1 MIDLDAIIHITRML
15 HTMRRISEPTRAGGQ
30 ETVYPTREEAG
41 EATVE
46 AILTEVSGWVGE
58 LRCHSMGR
66 LVQSHVSMGQLHVL
80 WLLQHH
86 GAMSM
91 SRLAELVGVSL
102 SNATGI
108 IDRMEEHGLVERV
121 RVPNDR
127 RLVLVQPA
135 AAGVRALSE
144 TETHRRDR
152 LKSVLAHLSPTERPI
167 VLEALRSLRRALSA
181 EAETTAVHRHHFA
194 DAG

>member
-1 MIDLDAIIHITRML
+1 
-15 HTMRRISEPTRAGGQ
+15 MRSISDRSAKPAGG
-30 ETVYPTREEAG
+30 
-41 EATVE
+41 ATADPASVE

-66 LVQSHVSMGQLHVL
+66 LVQGTVSMGQLHVL

-108 IDRMEEHGLVERV
+108 IDRMEEHGLVERT
-121 RVPNDR
+121 RVSNDR

-135 AAGVRALSE
+135 EAGLRELSE

-152 LKSVLAHLSPTERPI
+152 LRSVLSHLSPTERPI
-167 VLEALRSLRRALSA
+167 VLAALQSLRRALSA
-181 EAETTAVHRHHFA
+181 EVESATVHQHHFA
-194 DAG
+194 DAAN

>member
-1 MIDLDAIIHITRML
+1 
-15 HTMRRISEPTRAGGQ
+15 MRSINERPARAGAKAK
-30 ETVYPTREEAG
+30 AG
-41 EATVE
+41 PPSVE

-58 LRCHSMGR
+58 LRCHSMGQ

-86 GAMSM
+86 GAMPM

-127 RLVLVQPA
+127 RLVLVEPA
-135 AAGVRALSE
+135 PAGLLALSE
-144 TETHRRDR
+144 TETHRRER
-152 LKSVLAHLSPTERPI
+152 LRSVLSHLSPTERPI
-167 VLEALRSLRRALSA
+167 VLAALRSLRRALS
-181 EAETTAVHRHHFA
+181 EADSAAHEHHFA
-194 DAG
+194 DAAN

>member
-1 MIDLDAIIHITRML
+1 
-15 HTMRRISEPTRAGGQ
+15 MRRIGDQVSGDAQDEAA
-30 ETVYPTREEAG
+30 YPTKDEASQ
-41 EATVE
+41 ATVD

-58 LRCHSMGR
+58 LRCHSLGR
-66 LVQSHVSMGQLHVL
+66 MVQSHVSMGQLHVL

-86 GAMSM
+86 GAMPM

-135 AAGVRALSE
+135 AAGLRALSE

-152 LKSVLAHLSPTERPI
+152 LRSVLGRLSPTERPI
-167 VLEALRSLRRALSA
+167 VLAALRSLRRALSVDA
-181 EAETTAVHRHHFA
+181 QTAGATPAPVHQHHF
-194 DAG
+194 DATH

>member
-1 MIDLDAIIHITRML
+1 
-15 HTMRRISEPTRAGGQ
+15 MRSISDRTAKP
-30 ETVYPTREEAG
+30 EAG
-41 EATVE
+41 QTADRASVE

-66 LVQSHVSMGQLHVL
+66 LVQGTVTMGQLHVL

-86 GAMSM
+86 GAMPM

-108 IDRMEEHGLVERV
+108 IDRMEEHGLVERS
-121 RVPNDR
+121 RVSNDR

-135 AAGVRALSE
+135 DAGLRALSE

-152 LKSVLAHLSPTERPI
+152 LRSVLSHLSATERPI
-167 VLEALRSLRRALSA
+167 VLAALQSLRRALSA
-181 EAETTAVHRHHFA
+181 EAESATVHQHHFA
-194 DAG
+194 DAAN

>member
-1 MIDLDAIIHITRML
+1 
-15 HTMRRISEPTRAGGQ
+15 MRTIRDESA
-30 ETVYPTREEAG
+30 

-46 AILTEVSGWVGE
+46 AILTEVGGWVGE
-58 LRCHSMGR
+58 LRCHSMGQ

-86 GAMSM
+86 GAMPM
-91 SRLAELVGVSL
+91 SRVAELIGVSL

-108 IDRMEEHGLVERV
+108 IDRMEEHRLVERV

-135 AAGVRALSE
+135 PAGLQALSE

-152 LKSVLAHLSPTERPI
+152 LRSVLSRLSPTERPI
-167 VLEALRSLRRALSA
+167 VLAALRSLRRALSA
-181 EAETTAVHRHHFA
+181 EAGRTAVHRHHF
-194 DAG
+194 DAN

>member
-1 MIDLDAIIHITRML
+1 ML
-15 HTMRRISEPTRAGGQ
+15 HEMRSISERPTKPAGA
-30 ETVYPTREEAG
+30 TAAG
-41 EATVE
+41 SASVE

-66 LVQSHVSMGQLHVL
+66 LVQGTVTMGQLHVL

-108 IDRMEEHGLVERV
+108 IDRMEEHGLIERA
-121 RVPNDR
+121 RVDNDR
-127 RLVLVQPA
+127 RLVVVQPA
-135 AAGVRALSE
+135 AAGLQALSE
-144 TETHRRDR
+144 TETQKRDR
-152 LKSVLAHLSPTERPI
+152 LRSVLSHLSPTERPI
-167 VLEALRSLRRALSA
+167 VLAALQSLRRAVSA
-181 EAETTAVHRHHFA
+181 EAESAPVHQHHFT
-194 DAG
+194 DAAN